1 MSAVGLQTE
10 RLVLGQAD
18 RPDTTTL
25 RTFLSDQVQEIGQPP
40 AVPESSIK

>member
-25 RTFLSDQVQEIGQPP
+25 QTLAMRPSFASCAQP
-40 AVPESSIK
+40 